1 VPEETLETDNFRG
14 FHLRGIERGVLSI
27 VCIVS
32 LSLSLSL
39 SLRGSVAR
47 SLWTLIAS
55 LRFDV
60 VMSLTEYLTA
70 AEKKE
75 LV

>member
-1 VPEETLETDNFRG
+1 MPEETLETDNFRG

-27 VCIVS
+27 VCVVCVCV
-32 LSLSLSL
+32 SL
-39 SLRGSVAR
+39 SLRGSVVR

>member
-1 VPEETLETDNFRG
+1 MPEETLETDNFRG
-14 FHLRGIERGVLSI
+14 FYLRGIERGVLSI
-27 VCIVS
+27 VCVVS
-32 LSLSLSL
+32 LSL
-39 SLRGSVAR
+39 RDSVVR

-55 LRFDV
+55 LGFDV